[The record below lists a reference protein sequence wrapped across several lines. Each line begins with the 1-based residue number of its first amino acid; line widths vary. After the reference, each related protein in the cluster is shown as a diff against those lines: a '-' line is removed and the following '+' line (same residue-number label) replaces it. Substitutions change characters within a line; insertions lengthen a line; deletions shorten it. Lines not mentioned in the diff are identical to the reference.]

1 MKPSIFRKSSI
12 FFAITIV
19 VISIM
24 AWTLVDNYSD
34 YFDRVHTEYKGKEVI
49 DLSKP
54 VSIETLSEYLIQ
66 KGYLDNEEDADFIA
80 KAIKKRFSLGEKIND
95 IKDFKKKE
103 WCLTI
108 DEINASNSILYKE
121 KLNALQSSY
130 AVPDS
135 LLNHKI
141 PNSLPHTGT
150 ITAYVVEKKAT
161 TNAFLSY
168 IDKILGKDEMP
179 CKDVGVRLCE
189 HSRNF
194 IANSGTTDSIIGY
207 SKTDENGK
215 VTFKGLDPNKS
226 YSVLPIS
233 NRYKYGTEKGTFGG
247 SLLSVAKDGNLEIN
261 NPFIQRPIAI
271 QMFSNS
277 TLNRMKNEQT
287 VIVRS
292 PESFKKAFVKDIVV
306 VLFCWIALFVTLSI
320 IARRRNITF
329 EKSIISCLAFLTCIS
344 LIMMYSMTDPLTDD
358 LKGHD
363 TAIGIEV
370 GIVTIAL
377 LFFAD
382 IISFYQDKAKISFDS
397 LSNKYSFI
405 PNGFSYVLIALL
417 LTLLLFTPL
426 GKEVGGMK
434 VNLDLGFKFQ
444 PSEIAKY
451 LVVIFMAAFF
461 CTHEN
466 AIIKFS
472 QTGNA
477 GLFWSK
483 IRYMGAIIIG
493 LCFLII
499 LYMFL
504 GDMGPGL
511 VIAITFIILYSSVKS
526 KLTIQNEK
534 SWNYSQIFYSDI
546 MLLFFGVASFCVLL
560 YIGSTLNVTWL
571 FAVIWFILW
580 LSGGFLL
587 KKQIYESPVM
597 FNLIITL
604 FIFGGRLFNFLSGIP
619 LLEKLQSIGERLDSR
634 TQMCINTW
642 GEYRVGESVLASENS
657 QVADGLWALASGG
670 LWGQGIG
677 EGFSDRI
684 PAFHTDMILSSIG
697 ENLGFVF
704 LLAIIV
710 VLSILL
716 KKSLNAGYRTGNK
729 FGLFLAMGIVIVT
742 AVQFFVIAF
751 GSTGI
756 IPLTGVTVP
765 LLSYGKVSLILNLF
779 AFGIVLS
786 MSKRLQSHTEAESL
800 FTTKS
805 YKYTIPSMTLVYIV
819 LACGI
824 CGTYLNYQ
832 FFNRDST
839 LVRPLF
845 VTNNSGVPL
854 IEYNPRIQILANLLH
869 AGNIYDRNGVL
880 LATSDVDSLRAHVD
894 DYESLNIDIKDIS
907 VHKDRRMYPL
917 GNHTLFML
925 GNLNEQFLAEGYG
938 YMAEAR
944 HLSYLRGFDNQK
956 YDEQGN
962 PVKVSLTSLKYSDSP
977 FLPDTVYTSPGN
989 YSLRDYS
996 VLLPLLK
1003 EGIKHNDRIDEINN
1017 RISSVWH
1024 NNAIKPKDLC
1034 LTIDAKLQYF
1044 IQDEMQRYVEKEY
1057 NGDGWNNLRMSAVI
1071 LDADNGDLLSSAIYP
1086 LPDISTI
1093 KDNNTIYSD
1102 QNKGKG
1108 WKAYSDMDLGLKYP
1122 TPPGSTAK
1130 VMTALAGIK
1139 KNGINATKQTYYV
1152 HPLERIEVFK
1162 NGGGEPSGK
1171 NVSMEEAIVISSN
1184 CYFINLMNYYNL
1196 YKDLSTLYR
1205 MVGVQCNFRSA
1216 EDKITSLVPYS
1227 IFYDENEKIYRKW
1240 NLLFDATTATALNK
1254 FGKYDNQRKNKFK
1267 KAENKY
1273 RKMNDSEW
1281 ALAWGQGIIEATP
1294 LAMSRVA
1301 SIVAQNGQM
1310 PITNYVIA
1318 NDSEKKVLNSFYPNS
1333 SILYI
1338 DKQNMPA
1345 VSILSSYMDKQ
1356 ADKFDIGKP
1365 YKNTIGGKTGTPERA
1380 FVRNGKAAKKNDA
1393 WYICYIKDCNVN
1405 GKHHNLAVAVRM
1417 ERVNGLSGRAMN
1429 LVSDVIL
1436 PQLAKLNYIQYRD

>member
-1 MKPSIFRKSSI
+1 MRPNTFSINSI
-12 FFAITIV
+12 FFAITIA

-24 AWTLVDNYSD
+24 AWTLIGNYSD
-34 YFDRVHTEYKGKEVI
+34 YFDRVYTEYKEKEII

-54 VSIETLSEYLIQ
+54 ISVEVLSEYFIK
-66 KGYLDNEEDADFIA
+66 KGYLDKEEDASFIA
-80 KAIKKRFSLGEKIND
+80 NAIKKRFFQGEKLND
-95 IKDFKKKE
+95 LKDFRKKE

-108 DEINASNSILYKE
+108 DEIKSSNCVLYKE
-121 KLNALQSSY
+121 KLNELQSNNT
-130 AVPDS
+130 VPDS
-135 LLNHKI
+135 LINHII
-141 PNSLPHTGT
+141 PNPLLQTGT
-150 ITAYVVEKKAT
+150 ISANVVEKKVT
-161 TNAFLSY
+161 TNVFLCY
-168 IDKILGKDEMP
+168 IEKILGKDEIP
-179 CKDVGVRLCE
+179 CKDVVVRLCE

-194 IANSGTTDSIIGY
+194 LVDSGTTDSIIGY
-207 SKTDENGK
+207 SKTDKNGK

-233 NRYKYGTEKGTFGG
+233 SQYKYGNEKGTFGG
-247 SLLSVAKDGNLEIN
+247 NLLSVAKDGNLKIN
-261 NPFIQRPIAI
+261 QPFIQRPITI

-306 VLFCWIALFVTLSI
+306 VLFCWIALFVTLSVI
-320 IARRRNITF
+320 SRRRNITF
-329 EKSIISCLAFLTCIS
+329 EKSIISCLTFLTCIS
-344 LIMMYSMTDPLTDD
+344 LIMMYSMTDPLIDD

-370 GIVTIAL
+370 GIITIAL

-504 GDMGPGL
+504 GDMGPGM

-526 KLTIQNEK
+526 KLIIQNDK

-571 FAVIWFILW
+571 FAIIWFILW
-580 LSGGFLL
+580 LSGGFLF
-587 KKQIYESPVM
+587 KKQIYESPIM
-597 FNLIITL
+597 FNLIVSL

-779 AFGIVLS
+779 AFGLVLS

-805 YKYTIPSMTLVYIV
+805 YKFTIPSMSLIYIV

-832 FFNRDST
+832 FFYRDST

-894 DYESLNIDIKDIS
+894 DYEPLNIDINDIS

-925 GNLNEQFLAEGYG
+925 GNLNEQFLTEGYG
-938 YMAEAR
+938 YMAEGR

-962 PVKVSLTSLKYSDSP
+962 PVKVSLSSQKYSDSP
-977 FLPDTVYTSPGN
+977 FLPDTVYTSPVN
-989 YSLRDYS
+989 YSIRDYS

-1017 RISSVWH
+1017 KISSVWH
-1024 NNAIKPKDLC
+1024 NNAIKPKDIR

-1044 IQDEMQRYVEKEY
+1044 IQDEMQRYVEKKY
-1057 NGDGWNNLRMSAVI
+1057 KGDRWNCLRMSAVI

-1108 WKAYSDMDLGLKYP
+1108 WKAYSDMDLGLRYP

-1139 KNGINATKQTYYV
+1139 KEGENATKQTYDV
-1152 HPLERIEVFK
+1152 HSVECVHENK
-1162 NGGGEPSGK
+1162 EPSGIF
-1171 NVSMEEAIVISSN
+1171 SMEKAIVSSSN
-1184 CYFINLMNYYNL
+1184 CYFIYLMNRLNL
-1196 YKDLSTLYR
+1196 YKELSLLYR
-1205 MVGVQCNFRSA
+1205 MVGVQCDFKD
-1216 EDKITSLVPYS
+1216 EYKKYIPIVPYS
-1227 IFYDENEKIYRKW
+1227 LFYDKNEKIYRKW
-1240 NLLFDATTATALNK
+1240 NSLFDAAAVSALNK
-1254 FGKYDNQRKNKFK
+1254 FEKYYSRRNNPKIKEK
-1267 KAENKY
+1267 NKY
-1273 RKMNDSEW
+1273 RKIKDEEW
-1281 ALAWGQGIIEATP
+1281 ALAWGQGIIKATP
-1294 LAMSRVA
+1294 LVMSRVA
-1301 SIVAQNGQM
+1301 SIVVQNGQM
-1310 PITNYVIA
+1310 PMTNYVIA
-1318 NDSEKKVLNSFYPNS
+1318 DAGEKKELGIFYPEP
-1333 SILYI
+1333 SISYI
-1338 DKQNMPA
+1338 DKQDESA
-1345 VSILSSYMDKQ
+1345 VSILASYMKKQ
-1356 ADKFDIGKP
+1356 ADKYSIGKQ
-1365 YKNTIGGKTGTPERA
+1365 YNNTIGGKTGTPERDISKE
-1380 FVRNGKAAKKNDA
+1380 RKSNDG

-1405 GKHHNLAVAVRM
+1405 RKRHNIAIAVRI
-1417 ERVNGLSGRAMN
+1417 ERLDKLDSGRAMN

-1436 PQLAKLNYIQYRD
+1436 PQLAKLNYIQYID